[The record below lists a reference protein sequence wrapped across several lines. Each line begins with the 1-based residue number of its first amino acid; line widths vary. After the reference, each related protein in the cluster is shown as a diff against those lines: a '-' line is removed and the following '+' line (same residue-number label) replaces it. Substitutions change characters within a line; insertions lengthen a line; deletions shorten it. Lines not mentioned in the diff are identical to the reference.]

1 MPTIPERRQ
10 RIRPPLAVLVVALMA
25 LVALGAVWFAVGAAV
40 GNGGEDCPARANATT
55 ERCR

>member
-10 RIRPPLAVLVVALMA
+10 RIRPPLAVIIVAVVAL
-25 LVALGAVWFAVGAAV
+25 LALGAVWLAVGAAV
-40 GNGGEDCPARANATT
+40 GNGGEDCPAQANATT